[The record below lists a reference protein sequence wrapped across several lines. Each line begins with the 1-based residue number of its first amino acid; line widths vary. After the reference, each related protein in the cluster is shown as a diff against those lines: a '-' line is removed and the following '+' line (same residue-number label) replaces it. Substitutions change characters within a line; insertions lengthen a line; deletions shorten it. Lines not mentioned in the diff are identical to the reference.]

1 MPTIPTK
8 EKENPSSAPCLSE
21 RERELNLQM
30 SAVSYR
36 IQTLRQELLREES
49 EFYSIWREKQLLERS
64 RICVRRV
71 GTAPRKRT
79 LASVR
84 LDELPQFLAS
94 LSPEEQTAALEE
106 IFGLEEEKK

>member
-1 MPTIPTK
+1 MR
-8 EKENPSSAPCLSE
+8 EKENHSPSSAPCLSD

-36 IQTLRQELLREES
+36 IQSLRQELLIEES

-71 GTAPRKRT
+71 GAAPRKRT

-94 LSPEEQTAALEE
+94 LSPEEQAAALEE
-106 IFGLEEEKK
+106 IFGLEEKEKK

>member
-1 MPTIPTK
+1 MK
-8 EKENPSSAPCLSE
+8 EKEPQTPCLSK

-36 IQTLRQELLREES
+36 IQNLRQELLREET

-64 RICVRRV
+64 RICIRRV
-71 GTAPRKRT
+71 GAAPRKRT

-94 LSPEEQTAALEE
+94 LSPEEQTVALEE
-106 IFGLEEEKK
+106 IFGLEEEEKK